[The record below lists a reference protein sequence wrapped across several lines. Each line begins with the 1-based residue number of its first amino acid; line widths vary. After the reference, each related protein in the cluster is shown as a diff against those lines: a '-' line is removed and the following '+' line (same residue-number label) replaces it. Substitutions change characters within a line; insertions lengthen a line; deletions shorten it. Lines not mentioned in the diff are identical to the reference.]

1 MQPCQARLLVVD
13 SMVSWVQKLV
23 AYLKISEKASPLG
36 FLSVLI
42 TDSTLFKYLFKH
54 IYYENYPEY

>member
-13 SMVSWVQKLV
+13 SMVQKLV

-42 TDSTLFKYLFKH
+42 TDSILFKYLFKH